1 VSERYAPTLSGTART
16 DLPEF
21 EAPPSDP
28 FEVARRWVEA
38 AEREE
43 VREPR
48 AMTLATADAAG
59 RTSSRV
65 VMLKRL
71 DADGAVFTTSYAS
84 RKAHDL
90 AENPYA
96 AGTLYW
102 RETLQQLSFAG
113 SVRRLPDDEAD
124 ALFAERP
131 RPAQAVAAHSRPDA
145 PLDREDAIRDR
156 VQALA
161 AGSEPIPRPQAW
173 GGFRIEP
180 ETFEFWC
187 GSPDRLHRRLQ
198 YVREEG
204 RWRAS
209 RLQP

>member
-1 VSERYAPTLSGTART
+1 MSKRHAATLSGVAPT

-28 FEVARRWVEA
+28 FEVAHRWLTA
-38 AEREE
+38 AERGE

-48 AMTLATADAAG
+48 AMTLATADASG
-59 RTSSRV
+59 RTSTRV
-65 VMLKRL
+65 VLLKRL
-71 DADGAVFTTSYAS
+71 DARGAAFTTSYVS

-102 RETLQQLSFAG
+102 PETLQQLSFAG
-113 SVRRLPDDEAD
+113 PVRRLTDEEAD

-131 RPAQAVAAHSRPDA
+131 RPAQAVAARSRPDA
-145 PLDREDAIRDR
+145 SLEGEDAFRDR
-156 VQALA
+156 VHALA
-161 AGSEPIPRPQAW
+161 AGSEPIPRPQTW

-180 ETFEFWC
+180 ERFEFWC
-187 GSPDRLHRRLQ
+187 GDPDRLHRRLR
-198 YVREEG
+198 YVREG
-204 RWRAS
+204 ARWS
-209 RLQP
+209 SVRLQP